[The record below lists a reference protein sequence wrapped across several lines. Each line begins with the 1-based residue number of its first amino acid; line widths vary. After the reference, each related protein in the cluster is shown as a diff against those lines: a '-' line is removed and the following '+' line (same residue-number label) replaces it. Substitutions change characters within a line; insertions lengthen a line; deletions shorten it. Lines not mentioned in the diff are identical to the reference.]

1 MGLDRSGKP
10 NVTTLRSGVAADDTG
25 TPTDTTYGIAVP
37 PGSRGSITH
46 VLAELS
52 ASNTSGAMI
61 VTLFGYNATRAT
73 WYVLAQLN
81 GGSTI
86 TRTSKTPVAAGSGSN
101 SRIAYAES
109 FLHISMYD
117 RLYALVT
124 SIAGAGASVS
134 VYAIFEG
141 P

>member
-10 NVTTLRSGVAADDTG
+10 NLQTLRTGVGTDDTA

-37 PGSRGSITH
+37 AASRGSITH
-46 VLAELS
+46 ILAELS
-52 ASNTSGAMI
+52 ASNTSGAFR

-86 TRTSKTPVAAGSGSN
+86 TRTTKTAVAAGSGSN

-109 FLHISMYD
+109 FLHISMFD
-117 RLYALVT
+117 RLYALVDA
-124 SIAGAGASVS
+124 IAGTGASAS
-134 VYAIFEG
+134 VYAVFEG